1 MLNLDNPLTDEE
13 LHILDRF
20 LLNRFEDDSDTED
33 KDEGVLGISELDG
46 MFTAI
51 VSGPEL
57 IEVALWLPAVWG
69 DFEPEWDTPEDAT
82 VIMNLMIR
90 HMNGIAATLQDDAEE
105 FEPLFMESR
114 EDEQTYIVVD
124 EWCEGY
130 LRGMDLAADLWEEAG
145 AEMETLT
152 APILAFTSA
161 SDWDV
166 DKQDAAYADELM
178 EAIAPNVREIHDWW
192 LERRE
197 G

>member
-1 MLNLDNPLTDEE
+1 MLNLDNPLSDEE
-13 LHILDRF
+13 LHVLDRF
-20 LLNRFEDDSDTED
+20 LLNRFEDDSYAED

-57 IEVALWLPAVWG
+57 IELSIWLPAVWG
-69 DFEPEWDTPEDAT
+69 DFEPEWESPEDAT
-82 VIMNLMIR
+82 AIMTLMIR
-90 HMNGIAATLQDDAEE
+90 HMNGIAATLQDETEE
-105 FEPLFMESR
+105 FEPLFMESV
-114 EDEQTYIVVD
+114 EGDETYIMVD

-130 LRGMDLAADLWEEAG
+130 LRGMDLAADAWQEAG
-145 AEMETLT
+145 PEMEELT

-166 DKQDAAYADELM
+166 DKQDPLVSDEM
-178 EAIAPNVREIHDWW
+178 MDAISPNVREIHAFW

-197 G
+197 